1 MSVAQIR
8 SDTRHNQRR
17 MLIAYSLILGALML
31 EMVALAIGSFLGLEL
46 ADYWGS
52 TKASR
57 DAATA
62 DSNLLAQAGRAS
74 AVGAWLLPLMF
85 IGLAL
90 FFTGIGVIL
99 WAIIS
104 RIKMRAAML
113 AEVFPAVLNR
123 SPQRP

>member
-8 SDTRHNQRR
+8 SDSKVYQGR
-17 MLIAYSLILGALML
+17 MLIAYGLILGALML
-31 EMVALAIGSFLGLEL
+31 EMAALAIGSFLGLEL

-52 TKASR
+52 TKATR

-74 AVGAWLLPLMF
+74 AVGAWLLPFMF
-85 IGLAL
+85 IGIAL
-90 FFTGIGVIL
+90 FFAGIAVVL
-99 WAIIS
+99 SAIIP

-113 AEVFPAVLNR
+113 AEVYPAVLNR
-123 SPQRP
+123 GPQRP